1 MVEILQAGWNPTLD
15 IPSALG
21 RLADDQ
27 LSGRFVLV
35 SMIDSTPNVCHL
47 PSFVPLLDDLGAF
60 HAVVD
65 DDVVIEAQTLL
76 ALVDDHDFLAGF
88 DEIWLC
94 DEIPR
99 SGKPGDFR
107 LTSEVRL
114 GSESPPGMAQWML
127 RAPCR
132 AGLGDGDGL
141 NFATFDD
148 QLAGRWR

>member
-1 MVEILQAGWNPTLD
+1 MAEILQIGWNPALD

-21 RLADDQ
+21 RLADNQ
-27 LSGRFVLV
+27 LVGRFVLV
-35 SMIDSTPNVCHL
+35 SMIDSTPNVSHL
-47 PSFVPLLDDLGAF
+47 PSFVPLLADLGAF
-60 HAVVD
+60 HAEVE
-65 DDVVIEAQTLL
+65 DDVLIEAKTLL
-76 ALVDDHDFLAGF
+76 ALIDDHDFLTGF

-99 SGKPGDFR
+99 SGKPRGVR
-107 LTSEVRL
+107 LTSELRL
-114 GSESPPGMAQWML
+114 GSEPPPGMAQWML

-148 QLAGRWR
+148 QLAARWR